1 MGEVLGRTAG
11 RWAWTTML
19 VVLLVPLGGCRSEV
33 PSAPTATWKL
43 IESAHFVVRT
53 DGTPAQYQP
62 VLDHLEDMHEA
73 LSTTFF
79 AGVPMPPID
88 VLLFAQDREFRAIA
102 PERLVGFFSSKVA
115 GLDGGLLV
123 FSSQA
128 VDPEAVA
135 ATAAHEL
142 AHRFLV
148 EVSERVPIWLHE
160 GFAEYLGASRIAGD
174 RVLFDSAVRPSASTP
189 LADPLPLDRMLASS
203 AADFHGAD
211 ARSQYMTA
219 WMLMRQLL
227 RAPGAASLARFH
239 LLVARSAAVSSRQA
253 QTEAV
258 REAFAGAPLADVE
271 RAIEAAYLGLL
282 DGVHVPDASFG
293 LTAPL
298 ARRSRRPPAIT
309 PLDRSVV
316 DRLITELRPR

>member
-1 MGEVLGRTAG
+1 MMLAVLAAALGG
-11 RWAWTTML
+11 G
-19 VVLLVPLGGCRSEV
+19 GGCRPEA
-33 PSAPTATWKL
+33 PPAPTTAWKL

-53 DGTPAQYQP
+53 DGAPAQYQP

-73 LSTTFF
+73 VSATFF

-88 VLLFAQDREFRAIA
+88 VLLFAQDRDFKAIA

-128 VDPEAVA
+128 QDPEAVA

-160 GFAEYLGASRIAGD
+160 GFAEYLGASRIVGD
-174 RVLFDSAVRPSASTP
+174 RVVFDSAVRASASTP
-189 LADPLPLDRMLASS
+189 LADPLPLDWMLASS

-227 RAPGAASLARFH
+227 RAPGAASLARFQ
-239 LLVARSAAVSSRQA
+239 LLVARSAAASSSQA
-253 QTEAV
+253 QAAAV
-258 REAFAGAPLADVE
+258 REAFAGATLADVE
-271 RAIEAAYLGLL
+271 RAIEAAYQGLL
-282 DGVHVPDASFG
+282 DGEHVPAGSLG

-298 ARRSRRPPAIT
+298 VRRSRPPLAIT

-316 DRLITELRPR
+316 DRLVAELRPR